1 MENENT
7 FSDSESFL
15 LLLWSALIE
24 GKANQKFFCIFPLTK
39 GKELL
44 TLTGHN
50 AEVYSAAYSP
60 DGQRIVTAGYGDKTA
75 KVWEAQIGTELFTLT
90 GLNDQV
96 MSDTYSPDG
105 KRIASVGEVA
115 VN

>member
-39 GKELL
+39 GKEQL
-44 TLTGHN
+44 
-50 AEVYSAAYSP
+50 
-60 DGQRIVTAGYGDKTA
+60 
-75 KVWEAQIGTELFTLT
+75 TLT

-105 KRIASVGEVA
+105 KRIASVGGGGRQLTAGEKERYGILD
-115 VN
+115 